1 MQDQTLTSV
10 PSRRWLSWLQGAE
23 RGVLTK
29 RRARTGY
36 AFVAP
41 AVLILVVTNLIP
53 LLATLYLSFTEYN
66 LLSPPQWVG
75 LGQYESLFQDTD
87 FRNAIGQTLYFTV
100 AQVPLGT
107 AIALLT
113 ALLLNRDMAG
123 RTAYRTIVYLPQAT
137 SYVVIALIWV
147 FLYDPINGPLNI
159 FLTSMGGDPMYW
171 LTDERM
177 AMPSLVIMS
186 IWRNLGYYMVI
197 YLAALQ
203 SVPQELH
210 EAAAIDGASA
220 FGRFLHITIPLIAP
234 VTAFIVVTWTIGAL
248 QMFTQA
254 YVMTGGGPV
263 GTTTTIVFRLY
274 EEAFLFLQLGR
285 ASAMAMLFLIA
296 VAALGLLGRR
306 FIAGKEA

>member
-1 MQDQTLTSV
+1 MGYQIPATMRR
-10 PSRRWLSWLQGAE
+10 PRWLNPFRGAD
-23 RGVLTK
+23 RGPLT
-29 RRARTGY
+29 RQRARTGY

-53 LLATLYLSFTEYN
+53 LLSTLYLSFTEYD
-66 LLSPPQWVG
+66 LLSAPRWVG
-75 LGQYESLFQDTD
+75 LGQYQSLLGDSA
-87 FRNAIGQTLYFTV
+87 FRDAIGRTLYFTL

-107 AIALLT
+107 ALALLT
-113 ALLLNRDMAG
+113 ALLLNRDMTG
-123 RTAYRTIVYLPQAT
+123 KTAYRTIVYLPQAT

-159 FLTSMGGDPMYW
+159 FLKSFGGGPVYW
-171 LTDERM
+171 LTDERL

-186 IWRNLGYYMVI
+186 IWRNLGYYMII

-220 FGRFLHITIPLIAP
+220 FGRFIHITIPLIAP

-263 GTTTTIVFRLY
+263 GSTTTIVYRLY
-274 EEAFLFLQLGR
+274 EDAFLFLQLGR
-285 ASAMAMLFLIA
+285 ASAMGMLFLVA
-296 VAALGLLGRR
+296 VAGLGLLGRR
-306 FIAGKEA
+306 FIAGKDA